1 MKTLTVGLLF
11 MGGLLMAQEA
21 AAPQSQHVT
30 ESQRRALASQS
41 PSVRI
46 HKKHP
51 AKNKYVVTEN
61 KTTIV
66 ATKPYTGK

>member
-21 AAPQSQHVT
+21 APPQSQHLS
-30 ESQRRALASQS
+30 ENQRQALASQS
-41 PSVRI
+41 PSVRV

-51 AKNKYVVTEN
+51 GKNKYVVTKN